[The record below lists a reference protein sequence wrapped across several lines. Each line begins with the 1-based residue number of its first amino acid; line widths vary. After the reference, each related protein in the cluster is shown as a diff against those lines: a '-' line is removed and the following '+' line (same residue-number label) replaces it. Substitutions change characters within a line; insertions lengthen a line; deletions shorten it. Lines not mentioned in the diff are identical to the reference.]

1 MSRMLGLL
9 VVAVGAL
16 VAQNLLMANVVR
28 SASSVVAVIATN
40 SAVGLLAL
48 VTLFRLA
55 GIVAAVVRSDP

>member
-1 MSRMLGLL
+1 MLGLL

-28 SASSVVAVIATN
+28 STSSVVAVIATN